1 MKAFKNHFIFEFKT
15 GIRDKNLLLMN
26 YLFPLGF
33 YIMIGF
39 LMANINPDFIDI
51 IIPAMVVITILIS
64 TLLGIPEPLVKSR
77 EAGIFRSYKING
89 VPATSIVIIPPLT
102 TIIHI
107 IVVSIIITPTAF
119 AFFKAPLPKNWLA
132 FVLIFLLTAFTC
144 AGLAVLIGIA
154 SSSSR
159 GTILW
164 SQLIFIPSMLIGGYF
179 VPSQLLPTFLGKI
192 GMLLPSTHAINL
204 FKFYSYNRSIDY
216 NPIWSLLILFFGG
229 ILSFGLA
236 IYLFNW
242 DSQNKTRRAHPA
254 FAFFAFIPFIIGAF
268 FLP

>member
-39 LMANINPDFIDI
+39 LMASINPGFMDI

-89 VPATSIVIIPPLT
+89 VPAASIVIIPPLT

-107 IVVSIIITPTAF
+107 IVVSMIMPQ
-119 AFFKAPLPKNWLA
+119 LHLY
-132 FVLIFLLTAFTC
+132 FLKLHF
-144 AGLAVLIGIA
+144 
-154 SSSSR
+154 
-159 GTILW
+159 
-164 SQLIFIPSMLIGGYF
+164 Q
-179 VPSQLLPTFLGKI
+179 
-192 GMLLPSTHAINL
+192 
-204 FKFYSYNRSIDY
+204 
-216 NPIWSLLILFFGG
+216 
-229 ILSFGLA
+229 
-236 IYLFNW
+236 
-242 DSQNKTRRAHPA
+242 
-254 FAFFAFIPFIIGAF
+254 IIGWP
-268 FLP
+268 LY